1 VKSKSV
7 EQLLTNTKKILTKR
21 SSRFGFPTTKKQHPF
36 KKFLRLMATKW
47 KDVAKKENGTLDHI
61 EPVINYTLDCRFDYF
76 YNEEDQVLNFIIFRL
91 CNNTRV

>member
-1 VKSKSV
+1 
-7 EQLLTNTKKILTKR
+7 
-21 SSRFGFPTTKKQHPF
+21 
-36 KKFLRLMATKW
+36 MATKW